1 MIFGVSAVFVIT
13 VLIVVDIALLL
24 FRFRY
29 VERKREELR
38 LMCQEEIRQN
48 EDFMGRSIKGIMAG
62 RQEVFDSIRR
72 MSELTE
78 QLKNSDDD
86 PKS

>member
-38 LMCQEEIRQN
+38 LMCQDEIRQN
-48 EDFMGRSIKGIMAG
+48 EDFMGRSIKLSNI
-62 RQEVFDSIRR
+62 
-72 MSELTE
+72 
-78 QLKNSDDD
+78 
-86 PKS
+86 